1 MTEMLGNAII
11 GLCLVSIAGLVMF
24 GWHKAEQ
31 MMQAEAERARLRA
44 STAAAMHYDRHMQK
58 LKRQNMRVTYRRAR
72 VW

>member
-1 MTEMLGNAII
+1 MELLAKMIVA
-11 GLCLVSIAGLVMF
+11 AGLLTITGLLIF
-24 GWHKAEQ
+24 FCWKASQ

-44 STAAAMHYDRHMQK
+44 STAAAMRYDRHMQK